1 MNLYYNLCLI
11 HLKNGNVKQA
21 EEYVEIMYDNYIV
34 NKKSMP
40 GFFTH
45 LIVYI
50 NLIKYNNCID
60 KEDLVKE
67 FNSKR
72 NVYIKNVLSI
82 FKRRR
87 MNTLLCYHGQ

>member
-1 MNLYYNLCLI
+1 M
-11 HLKNGNVKQA
+11 
-21 EEYVEIMYDNYIV
+21 
-34 NKKSMP
+34 NKKSVP
-40 GFFTH
+40 GFFSH

-50 NLIKYNNCID
+50 NLLKYNSYIH
-60 KEDLVKE
+60 KEGLVEE